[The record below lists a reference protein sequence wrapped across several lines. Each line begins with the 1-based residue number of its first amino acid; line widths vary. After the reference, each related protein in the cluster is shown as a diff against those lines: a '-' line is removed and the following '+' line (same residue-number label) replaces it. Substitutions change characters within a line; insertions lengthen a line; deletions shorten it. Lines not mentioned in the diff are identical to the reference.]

1 MRWNRRRSRLY
12 RLLAQHERD
21 KADREALEAADPG
34 LPPWSDE
41 QIDRLAQQVLR
52 KEDER

>member
-1 MRWNRRRSRLY
+1 MRWNWHRSRLY

-21 KADREALEAADPG
+21 KADREALKAADPG
-34 LPPWSDE
+34 PPPWTDE
-41 QIDRLAQQVLR
+41 QIDRLAQLLG